1 MSRHTLLFLIPSL
14 LKNAHTSKTRNCF
27 SIFVFPSRYSSPSLS
42 PSLFS
47 SLFLRIFKSSLIF
60 VWNEYRISNWWPQS
74 TAKPSFIS
82 TFWLAIS
89 QGQAR
94 FGRSFHSTKTSVVTS
109 KNKIWSPWFS
119 ASIDIPRFVNFSPG
133 PYSRLQHAYM
143 YIYVCVY
150 MYPLHRRSL
159 HHSPDIRFVWKKRER
174 ERKENAE
181 PRLAPGYHGSS
192 GSSFCP
198 ALSDGPIDRLGRL
211 RTGFLRSNAIETRL
225 DYYFCIFTRAFVAT
239 TASIGPPIR
248 EATGNVASSLEL
260 AYFLLSFSRIF
271 GVDRSF
277 DRFLR

>member
-1 MSRHTLLFLIPSL
+1 MSRHTLLFLIPSP

-133 PYSRLQHAYM
+133 PYSRLHTCI
-143 YIYVCVY
+143 YIYMCVY
-150 MYPLHRRSL
+150 VSVASTIAPPFSGYSFCL
-159 HHSPDIRFVWKKRER
+159 KEER

>member
-1 MSRHTLLFLIPSL
+1 MSRHTLLFLIPSP

-109 KNKIWSPWFS
+109 ENKIWSPWFS

-133 PYSRLQHAYM
+133 PYSRLQHVCIYM
-143 YIYVCVY
+143 CVCISI
-150 MYPLHRRSL
+150 RCIDDRSTIL
-159 HHSPDIRFVWKKRER
+159 RIFVLFERRER
-174 ERKENAE
+174 EKGEC
-181 PRLAPGYHGSS
+181 G
-192 GSSFCP
+192 
-198 ALSDGPIDRLGRL
+198 
-211 RTGFLRSNAIETRL
+211 
-225 DYYFCIFTRAFVAT
+225 AT
-239 TASIGPPIR
+239 TGA
-248 EATGNVASSLEL
+248 
-260 AYFLLSFSRIF
+260 RI
-271 GVDRSF
+271 S
-277 DRFLR
+277 RFLRLVLLSRFVGRTDRPARPTTYRLFTIERHRDSSRLLFLHFYPRFRCNNGKHWSANSRSNR

>member
-1 MSRHTLLFLIPSL
+1 MSRHTLLFLIPSP

-109 KNKIWSPWFS
+109 ENKIWSPWFS

-133 PYSRLQHAYM
+133 PYSRLQHVCIYM
-143 YIYVCVY
+143 CVCISI
-150 MYPLHRRSL
+150 RCIDDRSTIL
-159 HHSPDIRFVWKKRER
+159 RIFVLFERRER
-174 ERKENAE
+174 ERERRMRSHDWRQDITVPPAR
-181 PRLAPGYHGSS
+181 PFVPLCRTDRSTGSADYVPAFYDRTPSRLVSTIIFA
-192 GSSFCP
+192 FLP
-198 ALSDGPIDRLGRL
+198 ALSLQQRQALVRQFKKQQVTL
-211 RTGFLRSNAIETRL
+211 RHPSNWPTFFSLSLVFLA
-225 DYYFCIFTRAFVAT
+225 
-239 TASIGPPIR
+239 
-248 EATGNVASSLEL
+248 
-260 AYFLLSFSRIF
+260 
-271 GVDRSF
+271 
-277 DRFLR
+277 

>member
-1 MSRHTLLFLIPSL
+1 MSRHTLLFLIPSP

-174 ERKENAE
+174 ERRMRSHDWRQDITVPPAR
-181 PRLAPGYHGSS
+181 PFVPLCRTDRSTGSADYVPAFYDRTPSRLVSTIIFA
-192 GSSFCP
+192 FLP
-198 ALSDGPIDRLGRL
+198 ALSLQQRQALVRQFEKQQVTL
-211 RTGFLRSNAIETRL
+211 RHPSNWPTFFSLSLVFLA
-225 DYYFCIFTRAFVAT
+225 
-239 TASIGPPIR
+239 
-248 EATGNVASSLEL
+248 
-260 AYFLLSFSRIF
+260 
-271 GVDRSF
+271 
-277 DRFLR
+277 